1 MVLNVK
7 HEIKRFL
14 KNPFFGG
21 GSTQAINYFF
31 FSRLVYFLG
40 LEVAKILGLSEA
52 KDTRVMAEKK
62 IKLGLNHENLI
73 KIYENCIL
81 LGRRV

>member
-1 MVLNVK
+1 MN
-7 HEIKRFL
+7 
-14 KNPFFGG
+14 
-21 GSTQAINYFF
+21 S
-31 FSRLVYFLG
+31 LG
-40 LEVAKILGLSEA
+40 LEVVKLLSET
-52 KDTRVMAEKK
+52 KDNRVMAEKK

>member
-1 MVLNVK
+1 MAVFYSGWDL
-7 HEIKRFL
+7 
-14 KNPFFGG
+14 
-21 GSTQAINYFF
+21 TF
-31 FSRLVYFLG
+31 FSRLVNSLG
-40 LEVAKILGLSEA
+40 LEVVKLLSET
-52 KDTRVMAEKK
+52 KDNRVMAEKK

>member
-1 MVLNVK
+1 M
-7 HEIKRFL
+7 
-14 KNPFFGG
+14 
-21 GSTQAINYFF
+21 
-31 FSRLVYFLG
+31 YFLG
-40 LEVAKILGLSEA
+40 LEVVKILGLSEA

-62 IKLGLNHENLI
+62 IKLGLNNENLI